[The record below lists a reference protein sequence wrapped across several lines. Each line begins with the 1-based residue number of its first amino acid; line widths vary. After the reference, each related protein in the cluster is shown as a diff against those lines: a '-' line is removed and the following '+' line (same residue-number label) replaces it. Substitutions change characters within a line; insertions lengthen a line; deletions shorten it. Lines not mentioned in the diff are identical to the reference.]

1 MLDVSFEQLIFK
13 VGVFDGAAGDVVER
27 QNTDQFLS
35 IDDRY
40 MGDMQRGHEA
50 AQMISSIVDPGN
62 GRVLFHHRTAS
73 GGE

>member
-1 MLDVSFEQLIFK
+1 MLDVLFEQLIFK
-13 VGVFDGAAGDVVER
+13 VGVLDGAAGDVVER

-50 AQMISSIVDPGN
+50 AENQQHRRPWQRPGSFSSP
-62 GRVLFHHRTAS
+62 HRKWW
-73 GGE
+73 

>member
-1 MLDVSFEQLIFK
+1 MLDVLFEQLIFK

-40 MGDMQRGHEA
+40 MGDMQRG
-50 AQMISSIVDPGN
+50 MRPRRISSIVDPGN